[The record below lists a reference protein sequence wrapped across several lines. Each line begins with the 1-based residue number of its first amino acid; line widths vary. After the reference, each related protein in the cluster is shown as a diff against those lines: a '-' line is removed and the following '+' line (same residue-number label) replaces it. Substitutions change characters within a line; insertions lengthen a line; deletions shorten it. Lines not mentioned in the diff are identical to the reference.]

1 MYGILSASRVVDV
14 AYSPFFFMSE
24 LGSHAGY
31 FPRLFTTSSDLARLV
46 EGTWVIEIVIRTQ
59 CNTNEL

>member
-24 LGSHAGY
+24 LRSHAGY
-31 FPRLFTTSSDLARLV
+31 FPRLFTTGSYPNIHTYVYLN
-46 EGTWVIEIVIRTQ
+46 I
-59 CNTNEL
+59 